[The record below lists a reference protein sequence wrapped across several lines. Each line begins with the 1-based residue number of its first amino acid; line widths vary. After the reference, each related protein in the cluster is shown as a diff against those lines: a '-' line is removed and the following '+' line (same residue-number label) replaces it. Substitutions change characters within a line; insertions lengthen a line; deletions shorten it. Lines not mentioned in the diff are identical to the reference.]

1 MDIKLGE
8 NMKKKIWSVLI
19 LLMALVS
26 CAGIFSACGKSR
38 QNLSLESNTKSINLV
53 LGDEN
58 EESTEVEVNVV
69 GKDDGISG
77 IVGFE
82 IVGEC
87 AKVESVSTKAESSK
101 ASCVIRAVRSGNSIL
116 RATLYDGGASLEI
129 PISVSQKVVS
139 MTAKTDT
146 KPYVVKGAGKVVF
159 DAEKLI
165 NFYPISTTQR
175 DVYFMVGGEISDG
188 FEAPLGDT
196 RQSVEVFAINSA
208 NENIRTQFSLRLVD
222 PISEISSK
230 VDGVEANNVVLA
242 TNSATK
248 NTSVVEIVV
257 KSAEKEIVCL
267 NGFHSGDDYN
277 IRMTNHAH
285 ADGIHTFS
293 FEISG
298 VSGDTSGDYEFKFGI
313 GEDFD
318 YCDTYT
324 INISN
329 VVIAKSIAIGLETD
343 NYSTLRVFNYNS
355 TNSKGTTLN
364 FAVLPN
370 NVQNSQRAGTIIYD
384 SNYITIYN
392 NTKNIISSGDRVQSG
407 TTLYVKGVTNVVGN
421 TEIRFLVEGMQGV
434 SDDIVAVI
442 PVVVHEGAKEIAGAD
457 SIVLKLA
464 DDGSASDEIYNY
476 VFDVLPSGAYSGDV
490 WVEAKSTIIAL
501 QKDENSNIIKIKA
514 LSSGKTKIIMTLGN
528 GVTKT
533 IEVEVI
539 CEMNENSLMLD
550 APNSTESEFVGEKS
564 PVVVS
569 RAMPLEKIV
578 IQRSRAYEKAVP
590 LNFTY
595 YPQNASNIEYN
606 YIITKISGEK
616 ENIVEIVGNSLV
628 GKNEGSAN
636 VEVEVS
642 YVKFVDGQK
651 EIRSQ
656 TFSFVVEVYVAVNS
670 FYFSDTSVTVADVNS
685 VGFYK
690 LSEATK
696 KIQSYIYPKDATNQ
710 KIEYTLSGSGETGN
724 GILEN
729 DCISFNTET
738 GEITGRLNS
747 GTTAVRTT
755 ITAKL
760 VDYTREY
767 IVTIDVV
774 VEKYELV
781 RNIVIDNISSSNEI
795 TLSAGHP
802 TFQIIAHAEKITANN
817 RTLVYSFI
825 PKNDDSVGVISVDQ
839 NGLVRLD
846 VNRATMDGLGGI
858 IRISAQDSFKRDN
871 INADTYRDI
880 IVSVAIGTEDSP
892 YPISSAEELLALNSA
907 EALAKFYK
915 IVGVVDLKGKPIS
928 PLGELTGGIIG
939 TKGSRIIGIN
949 IAGDIEGNAGL
960 FTKIAPSAYVKN
972 IGFAGSINYVGE
984 AENIGLLAGIN
995 NGTIENCAVE
1005 LGKSEIKVSANS
1017 YIGGF
1022 VGTNNAKITNIIE
1035 FDKSNFSLMRH
1046 LTEFF
1051 VEGTSE
1057 FEVVVGGV
1065 VGKNSLSGTILR
1077 QIHGVSL
1084 YGTNGYTANVNM
1096 RATGTSATGAI
1107 VGINEGSCLS
1117 LASCGKIVG
1126 EKNVGGYVGQNTGRI
1141 GLDDDA
1147 ENSARSFSNTFVR
1160 GTTGVGGFV
1169 GDMAGGTITSSGV
1182 EIYEQATYLES
1193 EKYIAYATGY
1203 VGGFVGVAYA
1213 GNITEC
1219 YVASFRSGTDI
1230 LVCMDSE
1237 SAISK
1242 AGAFVGNLTGATIA
1256 ICNSNIKASKLS
1268 LGGIDDTIYSDVVSV
1283 MPPVPTSVELEVVKN
1298 EMKTDD
1304 EEFSDYKV
1312 IYLDFYEAQKKDE
1325 QSLLDYLNKLELGTL
1340 ISHGLG
1346 DAGAE
1351 ISSSDSSIIKIEGDG
1366 IKVLS
1371 RGLCEIVITS
1381 RFNPNLKAIVY
1392 VWVVGAN
1399 EKIGLSQTENASDY
1413 AVLEGSTILVRAD
1426 QVSSYDK
1433 DNLSMTIGGVQIATG
1448 GNYDILA
1455 NNNNFV
1461 INNYEKLFTIGLGA
1475 EYLRKIK
1482 NNEVSDFNEQ
1492 INFGGAYSLFIGG
1505 RKFVSDTFAS
1515 LGVTARVLAGITNL
1529 HLSSS
1534 NLEMCA
1540 NDQLKIGFN
1549 FSSVLEENEE
1559 LSLTVNKNAYINGK
1573 YVSSGTKEKIY
1584 HKNSSSKE
1592 FTIELF
1598 DKYYTGTV
1606 NLVFSDRNN
1615 TFQKEVQIKVLPQN
1629 VEVISMRYFDSTPSD
1644 INRASTTSLITPG
1657 KTGVLVLDIIP
1668 RQADIEYITIQ
1679 NASTNPVFVQ
1689 FDFVDSN
1696 YWKIPGATLY
1706 EGGIKIPT
1714 KLFTNNGKF
1723 STVYI
1728 KTLIETQVS
1737 DNQPLGFVVG
1747 ASDGYKDDKF
1757 VLTTKHTEKVEG
1769 KIENRQSGA
1778 TEVKFA
1784 KGLDYTLNIT
1794 SVGFTQSQVR
1804 VEASRD
1810 GVVTI
1815 SRLGEF
1821 VYNLHANKIAGT
1833 DKIFLKIYGEK
1844 EVDGMTVKTTVQ
1856 EIAIIVQDYV
1866 VYEKINFEGAS
1877 ESSLNAEFDIVTGY
1891 VGVAKELKVE
1901 LVNGINC
1908 EYDINDSQIVHNLK
1922 MFEEK
1927 LNKNG
1932 TFSHKSDDP
1941 DEFMFDQNNSKIV
1954 YPQHEMTAETSK
1966 TVFSFEYKLDKE
1978 EYHATMRMNVENIST
1993 SSSMIPI
2000 STYQELLRMTAGNYY
2015 ILTEDITL
2023 PETFKPITTAIAG
2036 FDGNNKKITLSRFNN
2051 DEETSVNF
2059 GLFEEIKEG
2068 TIIQNVHIYLNN
2080 FETTIISDELNFG
2093 FIAAINNGI
2102 ITNCFVEGNSAKIV
2116 LNESATN
2123 ANSKQIGGIV
2133 AQNNGFITNSR
2144 YEVSIFSAY
2153 GNVAGIA
2160 AINSNVIS
2168 SSFVKNSTIIN
2179 NSTITDAMTA
2189 GVVCENKNNAK
2200 LYGCYIEGG
2209 SFAKTIDGK
2218 ETIYCDTS
2226 VSIRANS
2233 KIAAFVFTNAGE
2245 VQDSYANIHLRS
2257 GSVAAGFVYENQ
2269 QNGTIFNSFSLS
2281 LLQRNMSNNFAFVAF
2296 DPAGIVNTT
2305 AGTFKSCYYCKEIN
2319 NWQSAQQVD
2328 GIVEVEKM
2336 ESFSDREN
2344 FATFGLSSELAPE
2357 KGVWTLTSSNRET
2370 LSYPRLISANNIIM
2384 TTKQFSS
2391 KIVDEVTGAVIYK
2404 YLDMPDGSINNPFI
2418 ISTAKDLE
2426 DKILQTTQKDL
2437 TCSSYVRIVADIDY
2451 SDEQTGVELSGL
2463 HKVRFCGELE
2473 GNGLK
2478 VTGLNINSEEKV
2490 DSAGWFASIGINT
2503 KAGVVK
2509 NIKLIPTQ
2517 INFPNAIKAGA
2528 LAGTILGSGV
2538 YNVSVETSNVTNV
2551 IVIKGQN
2558 FVGGIAG
2565 YMLNSSVFNSHMIN
2579 CSSELN
2585 VNATALNQTSDEA
2598 KKNTTAIYLPTQTI
2612 VNLNLVALAGGVVGY
2627 LQSGTLAFCESS
2639 AGVVMGQIAGGLV
2652 GYVGAGGKV
2661 EKSKTIIFDKSYI
2674 RSSFVAGGLVGV
2686 NNGKINDSEV
2696 SGNASSYFRNGSI
2709 APVAVGG
2716 LAGINNGDLIYFNL
2730 SGQKSEIQVDI
2741 DNIDISY
2748 VGGVAGIVRS
2758 GTISNYHIVSNLR
2771 GSTNV
2776 GGVVGRIQN
2785 RAGEITIT
2793 NCRVGK
2799 IVSNEANIK
2808 EYQTKIIAYGFEMN
2822 YVGVIIGK
2830 KEDAKV
2836 TFSGNTCTDAVL
2848 FSRIWINGGQ
2858 KDTDI
2863 TYQQVA
2869 EDLDNYNKQLD
2880 SELYFERIIIDFA
2893 DPD

>member
-1 MDIKLGE
+1 
-8 NMKKKIWSVLI
+8 MKKKIWSVLI
-19 LLMALVS
+19 LFMALVS

-58 EESTEVEVNVV
+58 EETAEIEVSVV

-87 AKVESVSTKAESSK
+87 AKVESVSTKAESSY
-101 ASCVIRAVRSGNSIL
+101 ASCVVRAVRSGNSIL

-146 KPYVVKGAGKVVF
+146 RPYVVKGAGKVVF

-188 FEAPLGDT
+188 FEAPLGDA

-222 PISEISSK
+222 PISEITSK
-230 VDGVEANNVVLA
+230 VDGIDSKNVVLA

-257 KSAEKEIVCL
+257 RSAEKEIVCL
-267 NGFHSGDDYN
+267 NGYRTEDDFN

-285 ADGIHTFS
+285 AGDVHTFT
-293 FEISG
+293 FEFSG
-298 VSGDTSGDYEFKFGI
+298 VSGDTTGEYAFKFGI

-318 YCDTYT
+318 YYETYSVD
-324 INISN
+324 IST
-329 VVIAKSIAIGLETD
+329 VVVAKSIAIGLETE

-355 TNSKGTTLN
+355 TNSKGATLN

-392 NTKNIISSGDRVQSG
+392 NTKNIISSGEKVQSG
-407 TTLYVKGVTNVVGN
+407 TTLFVKGNTNVVGN
-421 TEIRFLVEGMQGV
+421 TEIRFLVEGMTGI
-434 SDDIVAVI
+434 SDDIVAIV

-464 DDGSASDEIYNY
+464 EDGSASDEIYDY

-490 WVEAKSTIIAL
+490 WVEAKSTIIAI

-514 LSSGKTKIIMTLGN
+514 LSSGKTKIVMTLGN

-533 IEVEVI
+533 VEVEVI
-539 CEMNENSLMLD
+539 CEMNENSLILD

-569 RAMPLEKIV
+569 RAMPLEKLV

-590 LNFTY
+590 LNFSY

-616 ENIVEIVGNSLV
+616 ENIVEIIGNSLV

-636 VEVEVS
+636 VEFQVS

-651 EIRSQ
+651 EIKSQ
-656 TFSFVVEVYVAVNS
+656 TFSFNVEVYVAVNS
-670 FYFSDTSVTVADVNS
+670 FYFSDTSVTVADLNS

-696 KIQSYIYPKDATNQ
+696 KIQSYIYPLDATNR
-710 KIEYTLSGSGETGN
+710 KIEYTLSGSGETGD

-729 DCISFNTET
+729 DYISFNTET

-767 IVTIDVV
+767 IVTIDVD

-781 RNIVIDNISSSNEI
+781 RNIIIDNISSSSELI
-795 TLSAGHP
+795 LSAGHP

-949 IAGDIEGNAGL
+949 IAGDIDGNAGL

-1219 YVASFRSGTDI
+1219 YVASFRTGTDI

-1559 LSLTVNKNAYINGK
+1559 LALAVNKNAYINGK
-1573 YVSSGTKEKIY
+1573 YVASGTKEIIY
-1584 HKNSSSKE
+1584 RKDLTSKE
-1592 FTIELF
+1592 FTIELV
-1598 DKYYTGTV
+1598 DKDYVGTI
-1606 NLVFSDRNN
+1606 NLVFSDKNN
-1615 TFQKEVQIKVLPQN
+1615 IFQKETQIKVLPQN
-1629 VEVISMRYFDSTPSD
+1629 VEVIATRYFDSNPDD
-1644 INRASTTSLITPG
+1644 INRASTTLLITPG
-1657 KTGVLVLDIIP
+1657 EPGVLVLDIIP
-1668 RQADIEYITIQ
+1668 HQADIEYITIQ
-1679 NASTNPVFVQ
+1679 NAKTNPIFVQ
-1689 FDFVDSN
+1689 FDFVNSD
-1696 YWKIPGATLY
+1696 YRKISGATLY
-1706 EGGIKIPT
+1706 DGGIKIPT

-1723 STVYI
+1723 STVFVR
-1728 KTLIETQVS
+1728 TLVETQVS
-1737 DNQPLGFVVG
+1737 DNQPLTLVVG
-1747 ASDGYKDDKF
+1747 ASDGYSKSF

-1769 KIENRQSGA
+1769 EIENRERRA

-1784 KGLDYTLNIT
+1784 KGLDYKLNIT
-1794 SVGFTQSQVR
+1794 SVGFTQDQIR
-1804 VEASRD
+1804 VETSKN
-1810 GVVTI
+1810 GVVEI
-1815 SRLGEF
+1815 SQLSDF
-1821 VYNLHANKIAGT
+1821 VYNLHANKIAGE
-1833 DKIFLKIYGEK
+1833 DRIILKVYGEK

-1856 EIAIIVQDYV
+1856 EIAITVQDYV
-1866 VYEKINFEGAS
+1866 IYEKINFEGAS

-1891 VGVAKELKVE
+1891 VGVAKELRVE
-1901 LVNGINC
+1901 LINGINC
-1908 EYDINDSQIVHNLK
+1908 EYDITDSQIVHNLK

-1927 LNKNG
+1927 LNKEG
-1932 TFSHKSDDP
+1932 AFSHEYEGSDDP
-1941 DEFMFDQNNSKIV
+1941 NEFIFDQSNPKIV
-1954 YPQHEMTAETSK
+1954 YPKQEMSAENSK
-1966 TVFSFEYKLDKE
+1966 TTFKFEYTTNDVTYRASMK
-1978 EYHATMRMNVENIST
+1978 MNVENIST

-2000 STYQELLRMTAGNYY
+2000 STYQELLGMTEGNYY
-2015 ILTEDITL
+2015 ILVDDIVL
-2023 PETFKPITTAIAG
+2023 PAETFKPITTLVAG
-2036 FDGNNKKITLSRFNN
+2036 FDGNNKKITISGYKN
-2051 DEETSVNF
+2051 DEESSVNF
-2059 GLFEEIKEG
+2059 GLFEEIKED
-2068 TIIQNVHIYLNN
+2068 TIIQNVHIYFDN
-2080 FETTIISDELNFG
+2080 FATTIISDELNFG

-2102 ITNCFVEGNSAKIV
+2102 ITNCFVEGNSARIV

-2123 ANSKQIGGIV
+2123 TSSKQVGGIV
-2133 AQNNGFITNSR
+2133 AENNGFITNSR
-2144 YEVSIFSAY
+2144 VEISIFSAY

-2160 AINSNVIS
+2160 TTNSNVIS
-2168 SSFVKNSTIIN
+2168 SSFVKGSTIIN

-2189 GVVCENKNNAK
+2189 GIVCENRNDAK
-2200 LYGCYIEGG
+2200 IFGCYIEGG
-2209 SFAKTIDGK
+2209 AYGQNA
-2218 ETIYCDTS
+2218 IYCDTS
-2226 VSIRANS
+2226 VSIRANA

-2245 VQDSYANIHLRS
+2245 VQDSYANIFIRS
-2257 GSVAAGFVYENQ
+2257 GSVASGFVYENQ

-2281 LLQRNMSNNFAFVAF
+2281 LLQRHMSNNFAFVAI
-2296 DPAGIVNTT
+2296 DPAGLVDTT
-2305 AGTFKSCYYCKEIN
+2305 AGKFKSCYYCKEIN
-2319 NWQSAQQVD
+2319 NWQSSQKVD
-2328 GIVEVEKM
+2328 GIVEVEQM
-2336 ESFSDREN
+2336 EDFSKRDN
-2344 FATFGLSSELAPE
+2344 FVTFGLSTDLAPE
-2357 KGVWTLTSSNRET
+2357 KGVWTLTSSNRDA
-2370 LSYPRLISANNIIM
+2370 LSYPRLISANNIIS
-2384 TTKQFSS
+2384 TTKKFSS
-2391 KIVDEVTGAVIYK
+2391 KVVDEVTGAVIYK

-2426 DKILQTTQKDL
+2426 EKILQTTQKDS
-2437 TCSSYVRIVADIDY
+2437 TCSAYIRIVADIDY
-2451 SDEQTGVELSGL
+2451 SNDTSGVELSGL
-2463 HKVRFCGELE
+2463 HKVRFCGELD

-2478 VTGLNINSEEKV
+2478 VSGLVINSEDKV
-2490 DSAGWFASIGINT
+2490 DSAGWFAAIGTST

-2509 NIKLIPTQ
+2509 NLTLVPTQ
-2517 INFPNAIKAGA
+2517 INFPNASKAGA
-2528 LAGTILGSGV
+2528 LAGTVLGSGV
-2538 YNVSVETSNVTNV
+2538 YNVSIETSNVTNV

-2558 FVGGIAG
+2558 FVGGLAG
-2565 YMLNSSVFNSHMIN
+2565 FVMNSMVFNSQIIN

-2585 VNATALNQTSDEA
+2585 VNATALSQTSDES
-2598 KKNTTAIYLPTQTI
+2598 KKNTVAIYLPTQTI
-2612 VNLNLVALAGGVVGY
+2612 VNINLAALAGGVVGY
-2627 LQSGTLAFCESS
+2627 MQGGTIAFCESNAS
-2639 AGVVMGQIAGGLV
+2639 VVMGQIAGGLV
-2652 GYVGAGGKV
+2652 GYMGIGARI
-2661 EKSKTIIFDKSYI
+2661 EKSTSMIFEKSYI

-2686 NNGKINDSEV
+2686 NNGKINESEV
-2696 SGNASSYFRNGSI
+2696 LGNASNYFRNGSI

-2716 LAGINNGDLIYFNL
+2716 LVGINNGDLIY
-2730 SGQKSEIQVDI
+2730 STSSQEKSEVSVDI
-2741 DNIDISY
+2741 DNIDISF
-2748 VGGVAGIVRS
+2748 VGGVAGIMRS
-2758 GTISNYHIVSNLR
+2758 GTVSNYQIVSNLR

-2776 GGVVGRIQN
+2776 GGVVGIIQN
-2785 RAGEITIT
+2785 GTGDLKIV
-2793 NCRVGK
+2793 NCIVGK
-2799 IVSNEANIK
+2799 VVPEGENEK
-2808 EYQTKIIAYGFEMN
+2808 DYVTTIIAYGFEIN
-2822 YVGVIIGK
+2822 YVGAVVGK
-2830 KEDAKV
+2830 KTTTKV
-2836 TFSGNTCTDAVL
+2836 TSSGNICTNAVK
-2848 FSRIWINGGQ
+2848 FSRIWINGNDSIQ
-2858 KDTDI
+2858 DKTIDDVEQDS
-2863 TYQQVA
+2863 TYQ
-2869 EDLDNYNKQLD
+2869 DK
-2880 SELYFERIIIDFA
+2880 IIIDFVEKK
-2893 DPD
+2893 